1 MIDLDSMNV
10 GRTFWLTG
18 LPCSGKTTTA
28 IAFAKGLAERGI
40 PVEILDGDELRRR
53 IGGGLGFSQ
62 EDRMENV
69 RRAVYLSALL
79 NKHGVTTIV
88 SLISPYAEMRKYA
101 RSELSRF
108 VEVYIECAL
117 EECERR
123 DVKGLYAL
131 ARQGKITSFTGI
143 SDVYESPVSPELT
156 LRTDRCSVQENV
168 DKLLELFDQ
177 LPSAKRNGTESTP
190 SSPK

>member
-1 MIDLDSMNV
+1 MTDFDATKA

-28 IAFAKGLAERGI
+28 IAFADALAERGTA
-40 PVEILDGDELRRR
+40 VEILDGDELRRR

-69 RRAVYLSALL
+69 RRAVYLSGLL

-88 SLISPYAEMRKYA
+88 SLISPYAEMRNYA

-108 VEVYIECAL
+108 VEVYIECPL

-123 DVKGLYAL
+123 DVKGMYAL
-131 ARQGKITSFTGI
+131 ARQGKITSFTGV
-143 SDVYESPVSPELT
+143 SDVYEAPASPALT
-156 LRTDRCSVQENV
+156 LRTDQDSVHENIA
-168 DKLLELFDQ
+168 KLLGVFDQ
-177 LPSAKRNGTESTP
+177 DPFTAHIHTESIL
-190 SSPK
+190 SLPK

>member
-1 MIDLDSMNV
+1 MTNFDATKA

-28 IAFAKGLAERGI
+28 IAFAEALAEHGVA
-40 PVEILDGDELRRR
+40 VEVLDGDELRRR

-69 RRAVYLSALL
+69 RRAVYLSGLL

-88 SLISPYAEMRKYA
+88 SLISPYAEMRNYA

-108 VEVYIECAL
+108 VEVYIECPL

-123 DVKGLYAL
+123 DVKGMYAL
-131 ARQGKITSFTGI
+131 ARQGKITSFTGV
-143 SDVYESPVSPELT
+143 SDVYEVPVSPELI
-156 LRTDRCSVQENV
+156 LRTDQDSVHENV
-168 DKLLELFDQ
+168 AKLLESFDQ
-177 LPSAKRNGTESTP
+177 DQFTAHIHTESTL

>member
-1 MIDLDSMNV
+1 MTNFDATKA

-28 IAFAKGLAERGI
+28 IAFAETLAERGVA
-40 PVEILDGDELRRR
+40 VEVLDGDELRRR

-69 RRAVYLSALL
+69 RRAVYLSGLL

-88 SLISPYAEMRKYA
+88 SLISPYAEMRNYA

-108 VEVYIECAL
+108 VEVYIECPL

-123 DVKGLYAL
+123 DVKGMYAL
-131 ARQGKITSFTGI
+131 ARQGKITSFTGV
-143 SDVYESPVSPELT
+143 SDVYEVPVSPELI
-156 LRTDRCSVQENV
+156 LRTDQDSVHENV
-168 DKLLELFDQ
+168 AKLLESFDQ
-177 LPSAKRNGTESTP
+177 DQFTAHLHTESTL

>member
-1 MIDLDSMNV
+1 MTNFDATKA

-28 IAFAKGLAERGI
+28 IAFAETLAERGVA
-40 PVEILDGDELRRR
+40 VEVLDGDELRRR

-69 RRAVYLSALL
+69 RRAVYLSRLL

-88 SLISPYAEMRKYA
+88 SLISPYAEMRNYA

-108 VEVYIECAL
+108 VEVYIECPL

-123 DVKGLYAL
+123 DVKGMYAL
-131 ARQGKITSFTGI
+131 ARQGKITSFTGV
-143 SDVYESPVSPELT
+143 SDVYEVPVSPELI
-156 LRTDRCSVQENV
+156 LRTDQDSVHENAA
-168 DKLLELFDQ
+168 KLLESFDQ
-177 LPSAKRNGTESTP
+177 DQFTAHIHTESTL